1 MSRPTLKAKEKMSSD
16 TQLFD
21 RMFEARTWILQSS
34 SVEQCIELFK
44 GLPLE
49 VQRDMLKE
57 FICHPKTASL
67 IDDALKMKKTVQKK

>member
-1 MSRPTLKAKEKMSSD
+1 MSRPTL
-16 TQLFD
+16 QLLD
-21 RMFEARTWILQSS
+21 RMFAARTWILHSS

-57 FICHPKTASL
+57 FICHLKTAHWKFKE
-67 IDDALKMKKTVQKK
+67 I